1 MLSHLLCMIDS
12 MCRFVAH
19 CGWRLPASG
28 SACWASADGSACL
41 DSLCCEHVA
50 TRLTPCLAP
59 EQTEAH
65 PRIAILVKTL
75 RVGMDDIVHFVML
88 CLLVLGAFVALGVAQ
103 FGAYRE
109 DFKDL
114 ESAFRVLWEMM

>member
-1 MLSHLLCMIDS
+1 
-12 MCRFVAH
+12 
-19 CGWRLPASG
+19 
-28 SACWASADGSACL
+28 
-41 DSLCCEHVA
+41 
-50 TRLTPCLAP
+50 
-59 EQTEAH
+59 
-65 PRIAILVKTL
+65 
-75 RVGMDDIVHFVML
+75 MDDIVHLVML